1 MESMVNQKVS
11 LPVALLNYTDRYKE
25 NHGLNRSEV
34 LVLALKAL
42 QDKELAEGYDAL
54 AKEMAQM
61 DDPWLDSGLAETLRY
76 NQ

>member
-1 MESMVNQKVS
+1 MANQKVTVS

-25 NHGLNRSEV
+25 NYGLNRSEV

-54 AKEMAQM
+54 AKEMVQM
-61 DDPWLDSGLAETLRY
+61 DDPWIDSGLEETLKY